1 MDYFLD
7 RVSSFIEENVDYFS
21 REVAPVIRVRECS
34 SSEQERFLLMLL
46 FGDLSSFLH
55 PTFSTRFRVDWMH
68 CTCNL
73 RHHILK
79 LDIMFVSFDV

>member
-7 RVSSFIEENVDYFS
+7 RVSNFIEDNTFS
-21 REVAPVIRVRECS
+21 REVAPVIRVRECT
-34 SSEQERFLLMLL
+34 SSEQERFTLMLL
-46 FGDLSSFLH
+46 FGEILSFLH

-68 CTCNL
+68 CACNL
-73 RHHILK
+73 RFHNLK